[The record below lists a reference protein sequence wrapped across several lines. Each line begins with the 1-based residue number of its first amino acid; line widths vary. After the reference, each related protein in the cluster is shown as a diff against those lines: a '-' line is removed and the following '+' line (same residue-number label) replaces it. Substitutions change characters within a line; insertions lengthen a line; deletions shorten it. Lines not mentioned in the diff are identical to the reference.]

1 MNLTDNPLLVG
12 TGFPPFDR
20 VAPEHVV
27 PAIRQ
32 VLYRANEQID
42 CLEQNLAPTWAG
54 LLRPL
59 EQLDFPFEYSW
70 GVVSHLMGVKN
81 SDKLRKAH
89 EQVLADVVQFG
100 LRVSQSPAIYKGLL
114 VIRDGDAWQELDEV
128 QRRIIEQKIR
138 TAKHAGVGLS
148 GEAREKFNAI
158 VKELSQLHTDFSN
171 HVLDATKAFE
181 FIITDTRETEDWP
194 VTLRQIA
201 AQSWNG
207 ANKEDPKATPDS
219 GPWRISLDYPSYV
232 AFMEHHRNRTHRE
245 QVYRAHILR
254 ASTGELDN
262 SGLIDRI
269 LTLRKEKAK
278 LLGYENYADLSLD
291 SKMAHDVAAV
301 QKMFSELVHA
311 ARQPSGTELD
321 ELRQLAQASG
331 QTEPLAH
338 WDVPFWSERLREQRF
353 AFTDEQLRPYFPLPR
368 VIDGLFLLCTRLFG
382 ITFEQADGLAPVWH
396 EDVHFYRVKNGS
408 DETIAWFYLDP
419 YSRPEEKRGGAWMD
433 SCLNRCYIDEKIR
446 HPVVH
451 LCCNGTPP
459 MDGRP
464 SLMSFSEVT
473 TLFHEFG
480 HGLQGMLTTV
490 DYSDA
495 AGVSGIEWDAV
506 EVASQFME
514 NWCYHKPTL
523 IGMTKH
529 FETGEALP
537 DALFDKICAA
547 RSFRAG
553 SMFMRQLEFGIT
565 DMMLHTDFD
574 PDGES
579 TVFDVHQQI
588 AQDLNPLPPLP
599 ESRFLCSFSHIF
611 AGGYAA
617 GYYSYKWA
625 EVLSADAFAAF
636 EEAGLENEAAI
647 AALGRRYR
655 DTILAC
661 GGGRDPMKVFQDFRG
676 RGPSTD
682 ALLRHS
688 GLNGSALDS
697 KGFLHSLP

>member
-1 MNLTDNPLLVG
+1 MNPTDNPLLAG
-12 TGFPPFDR
+12 SGFPPFDR

-32 VLYRANEQID
+32 VLDRANEQLD
-42 CLEQNLAPTWAG
+42 RLEQNVASTWAG
-54 LLRPL
+54 LLLPL
-59 EQLDFPFEYSW
+59 EQLDIPFEYSW

-81 SDKLRKAH
+81 CGELRKAH

-114 VIRDGDAWQELDEV
+114 AIRDGDAWQELDEV
-128 QRRIIEQKIR
+128 QQRIIEQKIR
-138 TAKHAGVGLS
+138 AAKHAGVGLR
-148 GEAREKFNAI
+148 GEAREKFNANA
-158 VKELSQLHTDFSN
+158 KALSRLHTDFSN

-181 FIITDTRETEDWP
+181 FIITDARETEGWP
-194 VTLRQIA
+194 ATLRQVA

-207 ANKEDPKATPDS
+207 ANRTDPKATPDS
-219 GPWRISLDYPSYV
+219 GPWRITLDYPCYV
-232 AFMEHHRNRTHRE
+232 PFMAHHRNRKHRE
-245 QVYRAHILR
+245 QVYRAHNLR

-262 SGLIDRI
+262 SGLIVRI
-269 LTLRKEKAK
+269 LALRKEKAE

-301 QKMFSELVHA
+301 QKMFAELVHA
-311 ARQPSGTELD
+311 ARQPSKKELD
-321 ELRQLAQASG
+321 ELRRLARASG
-331 QTEPLAH
+331 QAEPLAH
-338 WDVPFWSERLREQRF
+338 WDVTFWAERLREQRF
-353 AFTDEQLRPYFPLPR
+353 EFTDEQLRPYFPLPR
-368 VIDGLFLLCTRLFG
+368 VMDGLFSLCGRLFG
-382 ITFEQADGLAPVWH
+382 VTFEPADGVAPVWH
-396 EDVHFYRVKNGS
+396 EDVHFYRVKNGG

-419 YSRPEEKRGGAWMD
+419 YSRPQEKRGGAWMD
-433 SCLNRCYIDEKIR
+433 SCLNRCRINGKIR

-464 SLMSFSEVT
+464 SLMGFGEVK

-490 DYSDA
+490 DHSHA

-523 IGMTKH
+523 TGMTKH
-529 FETGEALP
+529 VETGEALP
-537 DALFDKICAA
+537 DKLFAKICAA
-547 RSFRAG
+547 RTFRAG
-553 SMFMRQLEFGIT
+553 STFMRQLEFGMT
-565 DMMLHTDFD
+565 DMMLHTAFD
-574 PDGES
+574 PGGET

-588 AQDLNPLPPLP
+588 ARDLNPLPPLP
-599 ESRFLCSFSHIF
+599 ESRFLCAFTHIF

-636 EEAGLENEAAI
+636 EEAGLGNEAAI
-647 AALGRRYR
+647 SALGRRYR

-676 RGPSTD
+676 RGPRPD

-688 GLNGSALDS
+688 GLAGS
-697 KGFLHSLP
+697 SLNLA

>member
-1 MNLTDNPLLVG
+1 MNQEDKNLTDNPLLVE

-20 VAPEHVV
+20 VKPEHVV

-32 VLYRANEQID
+32 VLNRANERID
-42 CLEQNLAPTWAG
+42 ELEQNLVPTWAG
-54 LLRPL
+54 LLQPL
-59 EQLDFPFEYSW
+59 EQLDIPFDYSW
-70 GVVSHLMGVKN
+70 GVLSHLMGVKN
-81 SDKLRKAH
+81 SDELRKAH
-89 EQVLADVVQFG
+89 EQVLPDVVQFG
-100 LRVSQSPAIYKGLL
+100 LRVNQSPAIYQGLL
-114 VIRDGDAWQELDEV
+114 AIRDGDAWQELNEAQ
-128 QRRIIEQKIR
+128 QRIVEQKIR
-138 TAKHAGVGLS
+138 AAKHAGVGLS
-148 GEAREKFNAI
+148 GEARKKFNAI
-158 VKELSQLHTDFSN
+158 SKELSQLQTDFSH
-171 HVLDATKAFE
+171 HVLDATKAFA
-181 FIITDTRETEDWP
+181 FIIKEARETEGWP
-194 VTLRQIA
+194 ETLKQIA
-201 AQSWNG
+201 AQSWNRV
-207 ANKEDPKATPDS
+207 NKEDSKATSDN
-219 GPWRISLDYPSYV
+219 GPWRITLDYPSYV
-232 AFMEHHRNRTHRE
+232 PFMEHHRNRTHRE
-245 QVYRAHILR
+245 QVYRAYILR

-262 SGLIDRI
+262 SSLIKHI
-269 LTLRKEKAK
+269 LTLRKEKSQ

-291 SKMAHDVAAV
+291 SKMAHDVTAV
-301 QKMFSELVHA
+301 WKMFSELVQA
-311 ARQPSGTELD
+311 ARQPSRAELD

-338 WDVPFWSERLREQRF
+338 WDVLFWAERLREQRF
-353 AFTDEQLRPYFPLPR
+353 KFTDEQLRPYFPLPR
-368 VIDGLFLLCTRLFG
+368 VIDGLFSLCTRLFDVS
-382 ITFEQADGLAPVWH
+382 FEKADRLAPVWH
-396 EDVHFYRVKNGS
+396 EDVHFYRVKKGS

-433 SCLNRCYIDEKIR
+433 SCLNRCYIDGKLR

-459 MDGRP
+459 ANGCP

-495 AGVSGIEWDAV
+495 AGTSGIEWDAV

-514 NWCYHKPTL
+514 NWCYHKTTL
-523 IGMTKH
+523 IGMTEH
-529 FETGEALP
+529 FKTGETLP
-537 DALFDKICAA
+537 DVLFDKIAAA
-547 RSFRAG
+547 RTFRAG
-553 SMFMRQLEFGIT
+553 SMFMRQLEFGMT
-565 DMMLHTDFD
+565 DMMLHTKFD
-574 PDGES
+574 PNGET
-579 TVFDVHQQI
+579 TVFDVHYKI
-588 AQDLNPLPPLP
+588 ARDLNPIPPLP

-647 AALGRRYR
+647 AAMGRRYR

-661 GGGRDPMKVFQDFRG
+661 GGGRDPMKVFHDFRG

-682 ALLRHS
+682 ALLRYS
-688 GLNGSALDS
+688 GLKGS
-697 KGFLHSLP
+697 